1 MYLTGRTNA
10 TDFPTTVGAYDTS
23 SNGGYD
29 AFVTKLTAAGALA
42 YSTFLGGSR
51 EDYSWGIAVDGSGN
65 SYVTG
70 QTTSSNFPTTAGA
83 YDISHNGNFD
93 AFVTRLNASGGLS
106 YSTFL
111 GSVPGGGETGRDI
124 AVDSGGNIYVVG
136 YTNSSAFPTTAG
148 AYDTTQNGDY
158 DVFVAKLTAA
168 GALSYSTFLG
178 GTGVDFGLGL
188 ARDSSNNIYV
198 TGST

>member
-42 YSTFLGGSR
+42 YSTFLGGSG

-83 YDISHNGNFD
+83 YDISHKGNFD
-93 AFVTRLNASGGLS
+93 AFVTKLNPTRGPSS
-106 YSTFL
+106 STFL
-111 GSVPGGGETGRDI
+111 CSGPRSRQNGRRI
-124 AVDSGGNIYVVG
+124 AV
-136 YTNSSAFPTTAG
+136 
-148 AYDTTQNGDY
+148 
-158 DVFVAKLTAA
+158 
-168 GALSYSTFLG
+168 
-178 GTGVDFGLGL
+178 
-188 ARDSSNNIYV
+188 
-198 TGST
+198 